1 MTPQLHQQRMNV
13 LDGSGE
19 DLKRPFY
26 FSLTVHAAAVAAIV
40 GAAMLGPSSTERWGS
55 LDAAGG
61 AVGIAVEKSIPLPQS
76 SGTKNPLANDT
87 ESEIAPAKEK
97 VKEDKQKDALDKLLS
112 EDITKAK
119 KQQQQRNDYKNPNP
133 VENNQLTNASG
144 NRVSSPL
151 FSGQIGVGGVGVGS
165 STFGNLFGAY
175 LQVVQQRIS
184 SKWRPPGASGAAP
197 VVIVSFEILR
207 DGRVGE
213 IKLMQSGGNS
223 TYDLSA
229 QRAVVE
235 AGPFEPLPSAYK
247 GGSATIEVAFKL
259 QR

>member
-1 MTPQLHQQRMNV
+1 MTPHLHQQRMNV

-26 FSLTVHAAAVAAIV
+26 LSLAVHGAVAAAIV
-40 GAAMLGPSSTERWGS
+40 ATAMFGPSNSERWGS

-61 AVGIAVEKSIPLPQS
+61 AVGVAVEKSIPLPQS

-87 ESEIAPAKEK
+87 ESEIAP
-97 VKEDKQKDALDKLLS
+97 DKQKIKEEQQKEALEKLLS
-112 EDITKAK
+112 EDISKSK

-175 LQVVQQRIS
+175 LQVVQERIS
-184 SKWRPPGASGAAP
+184 GKWRPPGASGATP

-207 DGRVGE
+207 DGRVGQ
-213 IKLMQSGGNS
+213 IKVTQSGGNS
-223 TYDLSA
+223 TYDLTA
-229 QRAVVE
+229 QRAIVE
-235 AGPFEPLPSAYK
+235 AGPFEPLPAAYK
-247 GGSATIEVAFKL
+247 GASATIEVAFKL
-259 QR
+259 QK